1 MGVENDI
8 FWSEKGSGFGETGG
22 TPPLRIPKSKAPTW
36 GKYWYFFLWYWQQ
49 LIILLNSAFVL
60 SEEYYY
66 KDRGEAEADN
76 TLQNLHNSLDDK
88 KAKFNNSFI
97 IHSK

>member
-1 MGVENDI
+1 MI
-8 FWSEKGSGFGETGG
+8 
-22 TPPLRIPKSKAPTW
+22 
-36 GKYWYFFLWYWQQ
+36 
-49 LIILLNSAFVL
+49 SAFVL

-76 TLQNLHNSLDDK
+76 TLQNLLNSSDDK